1 MADVQR
7 HYNFA
12 DLFEMAADKVPDRV
26 ALIDKRRQVTYREL
40 DERATRFAHALQA
53 AGIRAGDHV
62 GVLATNCIEW
72 VEAMY
77 GIYKIRA
84 RVVNVNFRYVEEE
97 MRYLFDNSDLV
108 ALVYQR
114 EYGPIVA
121 ASRDAQPK
129 LQTFYRIE
137 WDGSD
142 ADDSA
147 LAPIEFEA
155 AIASGSPERDFGE
168 RSDDDV
174 YLLYTGGTTGMP
186 KGVMWTQKDVYY
198 ALGGGI
204 DAMTSERVT
213 RPSEASEKID
223 ASAPQGI
230 VALPVP
236 PLMHGAGQFGT
247 LRAVFEGGTA
257 VITDRF
263 DAREVWETVA
273 RERVNSLSVTG
284 DAMARPLADAL
295 ETIGDELDLSCVV
308 SFSSTAAIFSQ
319 TVKEQLQRL
328 LPDYVVMTDAIGST
342 EGGMNGIRVVQ
353 QGDAPKEG
361 ITSVQA
367 SADTVVLDE
376 NLEPVA
382 PGSGVVGRVARGGNI
397 PLGYYNDPEKSAEV
411 FVTDAHGNR
420 WSIPGDYAAVEADGR
435 ITLLGRG
442 SVSINSGG
450 EKVFPEEVEGALKS
464 HPDVFDVLVVGVT
477 DERWGERVTAL
488 VQPRPGRTPS
498 LDTLQAHC
506 RSSIAGYKV
515 PRAVFI
521 VDEVPR
527 LPNGKPD
534 YRSAKSQAGE
544 LAGATSTAE

>member
-1 MADVQR
+1 
-7 HYNFA
+7 
-12 DLFEMAADKVPDRV
+12 
-26 ALIDKRRQVTYREL
+26 
-40 DERATRFAHALQA
+40 
-53 AGIRAGDHV
+53 
-62 GVLATNCIEW
+62 
-72 VEAMY
+72 
-77 GIYKIRA
+77 
-84 RVVNVNFRYVEEE
+84 
-97 MRYLFDNSDLV
+97 
-108 ALVYQR
+108 
-114 EYGPIVA
+114 
-121 ASRDAQPK
+121 
-129 LQTFYRIE
+129 
-137 WDGSD
+137 
-142 ADDSA
+142 
-147 LAPIEFEA
+147 
-155 AIASGSPERDFGE
+155 
-168 RSDDDV
+168 
-174 YLLYTGGTTGMP
+174 MP
-186 KGVMWTQKDVYY
+186 KGVMWRQEDVYF
-198 ALGGGI
+198 ALAGGI
-204 DAMTSERVT
+204 DVFTLERVPTPETASERIDPT
-213 RPSEASEKID
+213 APS
-223 ASAPQGI
+223 GL
-230 VALPVP
+230 VMMPVP

-411 FVTDAHGNR
+411 FVTDSRGNR

-488 VQPRPGRTPS
+488 VQPRPGRTPT

-534 YRSAKSQAGE
+534 YRSAKSQAGT

>member
-1 MADVQR
+1 MSETR

-12 DLFEMAADKVPDRV
+12 DLFELAADKVPDRV
-26 ALIDKRRQVTYREL
+26 AIIDKRRQITYRDL

-53 AGIRAGDHV
+53 AGVKAGDHV

-77 GIYKIRA
+77 GVYKIRA

-108 ALVYQR
+108 AIVYQR

-121 ASRDAQPK
+121 AARDAQPK
-129 LQTFYRIE
+129 LQHFFRIE

-147 LAPIEFEA
+147 LDPIEFEA

-186 KGVMWTQKDVYY
+186 KGVMWRQEDVYY

-204 DAMTSERVT
+204 DAITSERVT
-213 RPSEASEKID
+213 SPHDASNKID
-223 ASAPQGI
+223 PSAPSGL
-230 VALPVP
+230 VSLPVP
-236 PLMHGAGQFGT
+236 PLMHGAGQFSIFRVT
-247 LRAVFEGGTA
+247 CEGNTA
-257 VITDRF
+257 VIVDKF
-263 DAREVWETVA
+263 DAKDVWRLVEKHK
-273 RERVNSLSVTG
+273 VNMVGVTG

-295 ETIGDELDLSCVV
+295 EEMKGDIDLSSLF

-319 TVKEQLQRL
+319 TVKEQLGEL
-328 LPDYVVMTDAIGST
+328 LPDGLVMSDAIGST
-342 EGGMNGIRVVQ
+342 ESGMNGIRMVTK
-353 QGDAPKEG
+353 GDAPKEG
-361 ITSVQA
+361 ITTVIA
-367 SADTVVLDE
+367 SADTVVLDDDL
-376 NLEPVA
+376 NPLEP
-382 PGSGVVGRVARGGNI
+382 GTGTVGRLARGGNI
-397 PLGYYNDPEKSAEV
+397 PLGYYNDPEKTAAT
-411 FVTDAHGNR
+411 FVTDTQGRR
-420 WSIPGDYAAVEADGR
+420 WSIPGDYALLEADGR

-450 EKVFPEEVEGALKS
+450 EKIYPEEVEGALKS
-464 HPDVFDVLVVGVT
+464 HPEVFDVLVVGIPDV
-477 DERWGERVTAL
+477 RWGERVAAL
-488 VQPRPGRTPS
+488 LQPRADKVPTLEG
-498 LDTLQAHC
+498 LQAHC
-506 RSSIAGYKV
+506 RGQIAGYKV
-515 PRAVFI
+515 PRELILVA
-521 VDEVPR
+521 EVPR

-534 YRSAKSQAGE
+534 YRRAKDQARA
-544 LAGATSTAE
+544 LAATD

>member
-1 MADVQR
+1 MSETR

-12 DLFEMAADKVPDRV
+12 DLFELAADKVPDRV
-26 ALIDKRRQVTYREL
+26 AIIDKRRQITYRDL
-40 DERATRFAHALQA
+40 DERSTRFAHALQA
-53 AGIRAGDHV
+53 AGVKAGDHV
-62 GVLATNCIEW
+62 GILATNCIEW

-77 GIYKIRA
+77 GVYKIRA

-121 ASRDAQPK
+121 ESRDAQPK
-129 LQTFYRIE
+129 LQHFFRIE

-147 LAPIEFEA
+147 LDPIEFEA

-186 KGVMWTQKDVYY
+186 KGVMWRQEDVYY

-213 RPSEASEKID
+213 SPHTASDKID
-223 ASAPQGI
+223 ASAPGGL
-230 VALPVP
+230 VSLPIP
-236 PLMHGAGQFGT
+236 PLMHGAGQFSIFRVT
-247 LRAVFEGGTA
+247 CEGNTA
-257 VITDRF
+257 VIVDKF
-263 DAREVWETVA
+263 DAEDVWRLVGKHKI
-273 RERVNSLSVTG
+273 NMIGVTG

-295 ETIGDELDLSCVV
+295 EQMKDDVDLSSLF

-319 TVKEQLQRL
+319 TVKEQLTEL
-328 LPDYVVMTDAIGST
+328 LPDGLVMSDAIGST
-342 EGGMNGIRVVQ
+342 ESGMNGIRLVQ
-353 QGDAPKEG
+353 KGDAPKEG
-361 ITSVQA
+361 ITTVLA
-367 SADTVVLDE
+367 SADTVVLDDDLTP
-376 NLEPVA
+376 LEP
-382 PGSGVVGRVARGGNI
+382 GTGKVGRLARGGNI
-397 PLGYYNDPEKSAEV
+397 PLGYYNDPEKTAAT
-411 FVTDAHGNR
+411 FLTDKQGRR
-420 WSIPGDYAAVEADGR
+420 WSIPGDYALLEADGR

-450 EKVFPEEVEGALKS
+450 EKIYPEEVEGALKS
-464 HPDVFDVLVVGVT
+464 HPDVFDVLVVGVP
-477 DERWGERVTAL
+477 DERWGQRVAAL
-488 VQPRPGRTPS
+488 LQPRGDKTP
-498 LDTLQAHC
+498 TLEELQEHC
-506 RSSIAGYKV
+506 RGKIAGYKV
-515 PRAVFI
+515 PRELILVA
-521 VDEVPR
+521 EVPR

-534 YRSAKSQAGE
+534 YRRAKDQAAE
-544 LAGATSTAE
+544 LAATD

>member
-1 MADVQR
+1 MSETR

-12 DLFEMAADKVPDRV
+12 DLFELAADKVPDRV
-26 ALIDKRRQVTYREL
+26 AIIDKRRQITYRDL
-40 DERATRFAHALQA
+40 DERSTRFAHALQA
-53 AGIRAGDHV
+53 AGVKAGDHV
-62 GVLATNCIEW
+62 GILATNCIEW

-77 GIYKIRA
+77 GVYKIRA

-129 LQTFYRIE
+129 LQHFFRIE

-147 LAPIEFEA
+147 LDPIEFEA

-186 KGVMWTQKDVYY
+186 KGVMWRQEDVYY

-213 RPSEASEKID
+213 SPHTASDKID
-223 ASAPQGI
+223 ASAPGGL
-230 VALPVP
+230 VSLPIP
-236 PLMHGAGQFGT
+236 PLMHGAGQFSIFRVT
-247 LRAVFEGGTA
+247 CEGNTA
-257 VITDRF
+257 VIVDKF
-263 DAREVWETVA
+263 DAEDVWRLVGKHKI
-273 RERVNSLSVTG
+273 NMIGVTG

-295 ETIGDELDLSCVV
+295 EQMKDDVDLSSLF

-319 TVKEQLQRL
+319 TVKEQLAEL
-328 LPDYVVMTDAIGST
+328 LPDGLVMSDAIGST
-342 EGGMNGIRVVQ
+342 ESGMNGIRLVQ
-353 QGDAPKEG
+353 KGDAPKEG
-361 ITSVQA
+361 ITTVLA
-367 SADTVVLDE
+367 SADTVVLDDDLTP
-376 NLEPVA
+376 LEP
-382 PGSGVVGRVARGGNI
+382 GTGKVGRLARGGNI
-397 PLGYYNDPEKSAEV
+397 PLGYYNDPEKTAAT
-411 FVTDAHGNR
+411 FLTDKQGRR
-420 WSIPGDYAAVEADGR
+420 WSIPGDYALLEADGR

-450 EKVFPEEVEGALKS
+450 EKIYPEEVEGALKS
-464 HPDVFDVLVVGVT
+464 HPDVFDVLVVGVP
-477 DERWGERVTAL
+477 DERWGQRVAAL
-488 VQPRPGRTPS
+488 LQPRGDKTP
-498 LDTLQAHC
+498 TLEELQEHC
-506 RSSIAGYKV
+506 RGKIAGYKV
-515 PRAVFI
+515 PRELILVA
-521 VDEVPR
+521 EVPR

-534 YRSAKSQAGE
+534 YRRAKDQAAE
-544 LAGATSTAE
+544 LAATD

>member
-1 MADVQR
+1 MSETR

-12 DLFEMAADKVPDRV
+12 DLFELAADKVPDRV
-26 ALIDKRRQVTYREL
+26 AIIDKRRQITYRDL
-40 DERATRFAHALQA
+40 DERSTRFAHALQA
-53 AGIRAGDHV
+53 AGVKAGDHV
-62 GVLATNCIEW
+62 GILATNCIEW

-77 GIYKIRA
+77 GVYKIRA

-121 ASRDAQPK
+121 ESRDAQPK
-129 LQTFYRIE
+129 LQHFFRIE

-147 LAPIEFEA
+147 LDPIEFEA

-186 KGVMWTQKDVYY
+186 KGVMWRQEDVYY

-213 RPSEASEKID
+213 SPHTASDKID
-223 ASAPQGI
+223 ASAPGGL
-230 VALPVP
+230 VSLPIP
-236 PLMHGAGQFGT
+236 PLMHGAGQFSIFRVT
-247 LRAVFEGGTA
+247 CEGNTA
-257 VITDRF
+257 VIVDKF
-263 DAREVWETVA
+263 DAEDVWRLVGKHKI
-273 RERVNSLSVTG
+273 NMIGVTG

-295 ETIGDELDLSCVV
+295 EQMKDDVDLSSLF

-319 TVKEQLQRL
+319 TVKEQLAEL
-328 LPDYVVMTDAIGST
+328 LPDGLVMSDAIGST
-342 EGGMNGIRVVQ
+342 ESGMNGIRLVQ
-353 QGDAPKEG
+353 KGDAPKEG
-361 ITSVQA
+361 ITTVLA
-367 SADTVVLDE
+367 SADTVVLDDDLTP
-376 NLEPVA
+376 LEP
-382 PGSGVVGRVARGGNI
+382 GTGKVGRLARGGNI
-397 PLGYYNDPEKSAEV
+397 PLGYYNDPEKTAAT
-411 FVTDAHGNR
+411 FLTDKQGRR
-420 WSIPGDYAAVEADGR
+420 WSIPGDYALLEADGR

-450 EKVFPEEVEGALKS
+450 EKIYPEEVEGALKS
-464 HPDVFDVLVVGVT
+464 HPDVFDVLVVGVP
-477 DERWGERVTAL
+477 DDRWGQRVAAL
-488 VQPRPGRTPS
+488 LQPRGDKTP
-498 LDTLQAHC
+498 TLEELQEHC
-506 RSSIAGYKV
+506 RGKIAGYKV
-515 PRAVFI
+515 PRELILVA
-521 VDEVPR
+521 EVPR

-534 YRSAKSQAGE
+534 YRRAKDQAAE
-544 LAGATSTAE
+544 LAATD

>member
-1 MADVQR
+1 MSETR

-12 DLFEMAADKVPDRV
+12 DLFELAADKVPDRV
-26 ALIDKRRQVTYREL
+26 AIIDKRRQITYRDL
-40 DERATRFAHALQA
+40 DERSTRFAHALQA
-53 AGIRAGDHV
+53 AGVKAGDHV
-62 GVLATNCIEW
+62 GILATNCIEW

-77 GIYKIRA
+77 GVYKIRA

-129 LQTFYRIE
+129 LQHFFRIE

-147 LAPIEFEA
+147 LDPIEFEA

-186 KGVMWTQKDVYY
+186 KGVMWRQEDVYY

-213 RPSEASEKID
+213 SPHTASDKID
-223 ASAPQGI
+223 ASAPGGL
-230 VALPVP
+230 VSLPIP
-236 PLMHGAGQFGT
+236 PLMHGAGQFSIFRVT
-247 LRAVFEGGTA
+247 CEGNTA
-257 VITDRF
+257 VIVDKF
-263 DAREVWETVA
+263 DAEDVWRLVGKHKI
-273 RERVNSLSVTG
+273 NMIGVTG

-295 ETIGDELDLSCVV
+295 EQMKDDVDLSSLF

-319 TVKEQLQRL
+319 TVKEQLTEL
-328 LPDYVVMTDAIGST
+328 LPDGLVMSDAIGST
-342 EGGMNGIRVVQ
+342 ESGMNGIRLVQ
-353 QGDAPKEG
+353 KGDAPKEG
-361 ITSVQA
+361 ITTVLA
-367 SADTVVLDE
+367 SADTVVLDDDLTP
-376 NLEPVA
+376 LEP
-382 PGSGVVGRVARGGNI
+382 GTGKVGRLARGGNI
-397 PLGYYNDPEKSAEV
+397 PLGYYNDPEKTAAT
-411 FVTDAHGNR
+411 FLTDKQGRR
-420 WSIPGDYAAVEADGR
+420 WSIPGDYALLEADGR

-450 EKVFPEEVEGALKS
+450 EKIYPEEVEGALKS
-464 HPDVFDVLVVGVT
+464 HPDVFDVLVVGVP
-477 DERWGERVTAL
+477 DERWGQRVAAL
-488 VQPRPGRTPS
+488 LQPRGDKTP
-498 LDTLQAHC
+498 TLEELQEHC
-506 RSSIAGYKV
+506 RGKIAGYKV
-515 PRAVFI
+515 PRELILVA
-521 VDEVPR
+521 EVPR

-534 YRSAKSQAGE
+534 YRRAKDQAAE
-544 LAGATSTAE
+544 LAATD